1 MLSVTGNRRILDNKI
16 VRGALETLQHRLPPA
31 WYLRRRNASEA
42 EPQLELSGPEG
53 AAVRLL
59 VELERQLEPRDV
71 ARIARRLEARQAR
84 SPGALGLVVSSFL
97 SPRTRQLLS
106 ESQLGYLDL
115 TGNCRLVCDRPGLFL
130 CTSGKDANPAPSQRP
145 TRSLKGPIAGRLV
158 RALCDFFPPIGV
170 RALAERVGADPGY
183 VSRLVHWLSREAL
196 LEREP
201 RGAVQAVHWE
211 QLVRRWAQNYRPFV
225 KEAVSS
231 YLEPRGLSA
240 FTAKLRGASFRY
252 VLTASCAAAAVA
264 PVAPA
269 WLAVAYVDD
278 PAETAQNLG
287 LVPAESGAN
296 VWLVSPFDP
305 VVFERSWSQDDLH
318 YTAWSQVAADL
329 LNSPG
334 RGPEEAE
341 ALFRHMAKDEHAWR
355 I

>member
-1 MLSVTGNRRILDNKI
+1 MLSVSGNKRVLDNKI

-31 WYLRRRNASEA
+31 WYLRRRSAPGA
-42 EPQLELSGPEG
+42 ETQLELSGPEG
-53 AAVRLL
+53 DTVRLV

-71 ARIARRLEARQAR
+71 ARVARRLEVRRAR

-97 SPRTRQLLS
+97 SPRTRQLLG
-106 ESQLGYLDL
+106 EAQLGYLDL
-115 TGNCRLVCDRPGLFL
+115 TGNCRLICDRPGLFL
-130 CTSGKDANPAPSQRP
+130 CTSGQDANPMPEKRP
-145 TRSLKGPIAGRLV
+145 ARSLKGSIAGRLV
-158 RALCDFFPPIGV
+158 RALCDFSPPIGV

-183 VSRLVHWLSREAL
+183 ISRLVHWLSREAL
-196 LEREP
+196 LERET
-201 RGAVQAVHWE
+201 RGVIQEVHWE
-211 QLVRRWAQNYRPFV
+211 ALLRRWAQDYRPFV

-278 PAETAQNLG
+278 PAETAQSLG
-287 LVPAESGAN
+287 LIPAESGAN
-296 VWLVSPFDP
+296 IWLVSPFDP
-305 VVFERSWSQDDLH
+305 VVFERSWSRDDLH
-318 YTAWSQVAADL
+318 YAAWSQVAADL
-329 LNSPG
+329 LSSPG

-341 ALFRHMAKDEHAWR
+341 ALFREMAKDEHAWR
-355 I
+355 T